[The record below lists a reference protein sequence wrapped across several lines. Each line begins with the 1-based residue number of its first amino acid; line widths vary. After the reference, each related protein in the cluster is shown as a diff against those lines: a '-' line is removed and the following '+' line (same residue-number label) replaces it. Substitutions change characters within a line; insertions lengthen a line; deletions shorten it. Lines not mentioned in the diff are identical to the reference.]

1 MHTDLCGLWDQI
13 SRLLYSFHFDL
24 YKKILFF
31 LQNTEDSGE
40 PAASNEENPTVDK
53 NGEDQKDQNEE
64 ENEDDVS
71 NDESNE
77 DVEGEEFHEK
87 NVIFY

>member
-1 MHTDLCGLWDQI
+1 MRSDQ
-13 SRLLYSFHFDL
+13 SPTLLKFPFWSL
-24 YKKILFF
+24 QKILFF
-31 LQNTEDSGE
+31 PQNTEDAGE
-40 PAASNEENPTVDK
+40 PTASNEENPTVDK
-53 NGEDQKDQNEE
+53 NGEDPKDQNEE

-87 NVIFY
+87 NVIFFY